1 MRRVFAT
8 TAALAVLSGCSLM
21 GDQSSVDYKSAT
33 TLPPL
38 EVPPDL
44 TSPSRDNRYAIPDQT
59 PRSSA
64 TLSGYEAERRDPT
77 RRAAAAQTAT
87 GAPAVLPESDRMR
100 IERAGTQRWLVV
112 QDSPE
117 RLWPLI
123 KDFWQTSGF
132 LIKLEMPEA
141 GVMETDWAE
150 SRSRVQEGAV
160 RDFLGRLIDQVSST
174 SERDKYRTR
183 LDRTADGKGTEIYIS
198 HRGMQEVYTTRE
210 ATSSTPGQTAW
221 QPRAPDP
228 ELEAEF
234 LRRLMVRLGAPGD
247 TAKRLAVASTAP
259 PTPQQQRAEIVKS
272 NDGTERLQVY
282 EAFDRAWR
290 RVGLAL
296 DRVGF
301 TVEDRDRQKGLYFVR
316 YADPE
321 AEMNEKDKGFIGRLF
336 SFGSDSKVKAEQYRV
351 LVSPEAAGAA
361 SGSQVQVLNKD
372 GNAERS
378 KTTQRILVLLHEQL
392 K

>member
-1 MRRVFAT
+1 MRRILTA
-8 TAALAVLSGCSLM
+8 TAAVALLSGCTLFS
-21 GDQSSVDYKSAT
+21 DSSSVDYKSAG

-44 TSPSRDNRYAIPDQT
+44 TSPQRDNRYVVPEAA
-59 PRSSA
+59 RSSA
-64 TLSGYEAERRDPT
+64 TLSGYQAERREPA
-77 RRAAAAQTAT
+77 RAPSSTL
-87 GAPAVLPESDRMR
+87 AVLPEVDHMK

-112 QDSPE
+112 QEPPE
-117 RLWPLI
+117 KVWPLV
-123 KDFWQTSGF
+123 KDFWQENGF
-132 LIKLEMPEA
+132 LIKMEMPEA

-150 SRSRVQEGAV
+150 T
-160 RDFLGRLIDQVSST
+160 RLITPDGGIRGLLAKAMDGFYST

-183 LDRTADGKGTEIYIS
+183 LDRTADGGTEVYIS
-198 HRGMQEVYTTRE
+198 HRGLQEVYTTMRDP
-210 ATSSTPGQTAW
+210 TSSAPGATAW
-221 QPRAPDP
+221 QPRASDP

-234 LRRLMVRLGAPGD
+234 LRRLMVKLGSPGERAKQL
-247 TAKRLAVASTAP
+247 TAGGQAQL
-259 PTPQQQRAEIVKS
+259 RAEIVKS

-321 AEMNEKDKGFIGRLF
+321 SETAASDPGFFGRI
-336 SFGSDSKVKAEQYRV
+336 FGSGSKVKAEQYRV
-351 LVSPEAAGAA
+351 QVNQQAN
-361 SGSQVQVLNKD
+361 GSQVLVLNKD
-372 GNAERS
+372 GGAERS
-378 KTTQRILVLLHEQL
+378 KTAQRILTLLHEQL

>member
-1 MRRVFAT
+1 MRRTFAI
-8 TAALAVLSGCSLM
+8 AAAMAVLSGCTLFS
-21 GDQSSVDYKSAT
+21 DSSSVDYKSAG

-44 TSPSRDNRYAIPDQT
+44 TSPQRDNRYVVPEAA
-59 PRSSA
+59 RSSA
-64 TLSGYEAERRDPT
+64 TLSGYQAERREPA
-77 RRAAAAQTAT
+77 RAPSAT
-87 GAPAVLPESDRMR
+87 LAVLPEVERMK

-112 QDSPE
+112 QEPPE
-117 RLWPLI
+117 KVWPLI
-123 KDFWQTSGF
+123 KDFWQQNGF

-150 SRSRVQEGAV
+150 SRSKVQEGAV
-160 RDFLGRLIDQVSST
+160 REFLGKVLGQLYST

-183 LDRTADGKGTEIYIS
+183 LDRTPDGKGTEIYIS
-198 HRGMQEVYTTRE
+198 HRGMQEIYTTRE
-210 ATSSTPGQTAW
+210 PTSSTPGQTAW
-221 QPRAPDP
+221 QPRPADP

-234 LRRLMVRLGAPGD
+234 LRRLMVRLGAQD
-247 TAKRLAVASTAP
+247 EKAAKQLAGVAAAQ
-259 PTPQQQRAEIVKS
+259 PQLRAELVKS
-272 NDGTERLQVY
+272 NDGSERLQVH
-282 EAFDRAWR
+282 EPFDRAWR

-321 AEMNEKDKGFIGRLF
+321 AEMKEKDRGLFSRLF
-336 SFGSDSKVKAEQYRV
+336 SFGSDAKVKAEQYRV
-351 LVSPEAAGAA
+351 QITQENE
-361 SGSQVQVLNKD
+361 GSQVHVLNKE
-372 GNAERS
+372 GAAERS
-378 KTTQRILVLLHEQL
+378 KTAQRILALLHEQL

>member
-1 MRRVFAT
+1 MQRFIAL
-8 TAALAVLSGCSLM
+8 TAATAVLSACSWFS
-21 GDQSSVDYKSAT
+21 DTPSVDYKSAS

-44 TSPSRDNRYAIPDQT
+44 TTPQRDNRYAIPEAAT
-59 PRSSA
+59 RST
-64 TLSGYEAERRDPT
+64 TLSDYEQLKRNPV
-77 RRAAAAQTAT
+77 RAAQAT
-87 GAPAVLPESDRMR
+87 GAPTLLPEVDRMT

-112 QDSPE
+112 QEPPE
-117 RLWPLI
+117 KLWPLV
-123 KDFWQTSGF
+123 KDFWQETGF
-132 LIKLEMPEA
+132 LITLERPEA

-150 SRSRVQEGAV
+150 SRAKLKDGPV
-160 RDFLGRLIDQVSST
+160 RDFLGRLAESLRTT
-174 SERDKYRTR
+174 SERDKFRTR
-183 LDRTADGKGTEIYIS
+183 LDRAPDGKGTEIYIS
-198 HRGMQEVYTTRE
+198 HRGMEEIYTTRE
-210 ATSSTPGQTAW
+210 PTASTPGQTAW

-234 LRRLMVRLGAPGD
+234 LRRLMVRLGAPD
-247 TAKRLAVASTAP
+247 AKAKQLTAGA
-259 PTPQQQRAEIVKS
+259 QEQMRAEIVKNS
-272 NDGTERLQVY
+272 DGTELLQVY

-321 AEMNEKDKGFIGRLF
+321 AELKAKEGSFISRW
-336 SFGSDSKVKAEQYRV
+336 FGSDSKVKAEQYRV
-351 LVSPEAAGAA
+351 QVAAET
-361 SGSQVQVLNKD
+361 SGSQITVLGKD
-372 GNAERS
+372 GAAERS
-378 KTTQRILVLLHEQL
+378 KTAQRILALLHEQL